1 MYLDDESKALLKN
14 DVSSTQQYKIFT
26 LKKGYRSEI
35 ELFVKMIHEM
45 SSPTRA
51 HLYVTIINSTKFHFI
66 GTIELIM
73 CLKFLKTDLKWKF

>member
-1 MYLDDESKALLKN
+1 MYLGGESRALSIKN
-14 DVSSTQQYKIFT
+14 HVSFTQQYKIFT
-26 LKKGYRSEI
+26 LKKNGYISEV

-51 HLYVTIINSTKFHFI
+51 HLYFTQINSHFI

-73 CLKFLKTDLKWKF
+73 YLKFLKIDFKWKF